1 MKKGTLLSIALV
13 GLLGFGVASCD
24 STSVPTSVA
33 PTTSEATAKYTSVA
47 ITNKDDLSAEWH
59 VGEANRQVAIE
70 SSPALNVN
78 EALKSGELTITS
90 SNTNIVG
97 VIGSMLVANGVG
109 TATVTIS
116 LDNGLGTKLTDTV
129 NLTIAAVTPLRRESK
144 TIAEMVKIISAQDD
158 KVIYKDA
165 LYTVS
170 GYALNVVDSKYGNF
184 DLYDE
189 TGKNMLTVY
198 GASTTASCIVVEKIG
213 DVEASASFVNP
224 KDFKGKDEK
233 GETAVKDGDFVTMTV
248 VTEKYGSK
256 NEVMGHI
263 SNIVKAGTDD
273 AKKTLKATINVSQ
286 GGTATLS
293 KTSGIYLGEEL
304 TVTVAPEDGKVV
316 DSVVANG
323 KTLTPVKGSNN
334 TYKFLASF
342 TNKVTVSFMGADVQR
357 TKLTTSSLG
366 IGEEEVEVEKVVDK
380 ITWVS
385 HNINDS
391 RGDFKINKGDYLYN
405 KTATPTAIKQV
416 MLNYNSNN
424 HANENLFKV
433 TFSTEANC
441 AGTKEEVFISTAE
454 GVTSYVAA
462 PAADSDY
469 KFVTIAYAYEEY
481 NNYINNIAVDYTKPA
496 TIDEEN
502 AYNTTTLDFV
512 ASKNGVV
519 EGSLKWEDNTV
530 KGTPDETSK
539 ETTINGA
546 KYGYKNCR
554 GKTDYND
561 STKNYLMLY
570 CCKLNSDGSVWSD
583 PYFFNKDATATNI
596 HSVKVTFTSGT
607 GATTTPNFFASFGEA
622 ALDAHNPNG
631 IGTVV
636 TKGATVTFTVPQG
649 TNAKFFNLSAKSKNV
664 QIAKIEILTVKAA

>member
-24 STSVPTSVA
+24 NTSNPTSVA

-90 SNTNIVG
+90 SETNIVG

-116 LDNGLGTKLTDTV
+116 LDDGLGTKLTDTV
-129 NLTIAAVTPLRRESK
+129 NLTVAAVTPLRRESK
-144 TIAEMVKIISAQDD
+144 TIAEMVKIISAQED
-158 KVIYKDA
+158 KVVYKDA

-189 TGKNMLTVY
+189 TGKNMITVY

-213 DVEASASFVNP
+213 DVEASANFVNP
-224 KDFKGKDEK
+224 KDFKGKDGK

-263 SNIVKAGTDD
+263 SSVVKAGNDET
-273 AKKTLKATINVSQ
+273 KKTLKATINVSK

-304 TVTVAPEDGKVV
+304 TVTVAPESGKVV

-323 KTLTPVKGSNN
+323 KTLTPVQGSNN

-366 IGEEEVEVEKVVDK
+366 IGEKEVEVEKVVDG

-391 RGDFKINKGDYLYN
+391 KGDFKINKGDYIYN

-416 MLNYNSNN
+416 MLNYGSNN
-424 HANENLFKV
+424 HSNENLFKV

-469 KFVTIAYAYEEY
+469 KFVTIAYAYNDY

-496 TIDEEN
+496 EPDVGTL
-502 AYNTTTLDFV
+502 TTTTMDFV
-512 ASKNGVV
+512 AMTKEEVAGYGFIVGTKNSPEFKDNKDYKVTNNGACFRTV
-519 EGSLKWEDNTV
+519 NTV
-530 KGTPDETSK
+530 ANCSS
-539 ETTINGA
+539 
-546 KYGYKNCR
+546 YG
-554 GKTDYND
+554 
-561 STKNYLMLY
+561 NYLFMSKTGGKLY
-570 CCKLNSDGSVWSD
+570 
-583 PYFFNKDATATNI
+583 
-596 HSVKVTFTSGT
+596 VTT
-607 GATTTPNFFASFGEA
+607 GAEK
-622 ALDAHNPNG
+622 G
-631 IGTVV
+631 ITSV
-636 TKGATVTFTVPQG
+636 TIYYTSSVS
-649 TNAKFFNLSAKSKNV
+649 TNADLSCTFADELVTEKASDAETVKPVQGGSKTFEGNGKKFFLLSAASANV
-664 QIAKIEILTVKAA
+664 QISKIVITCAE

>member
-24 STSVPTSVA
+24 NTSNPTSVA

-129 NLTIAAVTPLRRESK
+129 NLTVAAVTPLRRESK
-144 TIAEMVKIISAQDD
+144 TIAEMVKIISAQED
-158 KVIYKDA
+158 KVVNKDA

-189 TGKNMLTVY
+189 TGKNMITVY

-213 DVEASASFVNP
+213 DVEASANFVNP

-263 SNIVKAGTDD
+263 SNIVKAGNDET
-273 AKKTLKATINVSQ
+273 KKTLKATINVSK

-304 TVTVAPEDGKVV
+304 TVTVTPESGKVV

-323 KTLTPVKGSNN
+323 KTLTPVQGSNN

-366 IGEEEVEVEKVVDK
+366 IGEKEVEVEKVVDG

-391 RGDFKINKGDYLYN
+391 KGDFKINKGDYIYN

-416 MLNYNSNN
+416 MLNYGSNN
-424 HANENLFKV
+424 HSNENLFKV
-433 TFSTEANC
+433 TFSTEANR

-462 PAADSDY
+462 PSANSEF
-469 KFVTIAYAYEEY
+469 KFVTIAYAYDDY

-496 TIDEEN
+496 EPDVGTL
-502 AYNTTTLDFV
+502 TTTTMDFV
-512 ASKNGVV
+512 AMTKEEVAGYGFIVGTKNSPEFKDNKDYKVTNNGACFRTV
-519 EGSLKWEDNTV
+519 NTV
-530 KGTPDETSK
+530 ANCSS
-539 ETTINGA
+539 
-546 KYGYKNCR
+546 YG
-554 GKTDYND
+554 
-561 STKNYLMLY
+561 NYLFMSKTGGKLY
-570 CCKLNSDGSVWSD
+570 
-583 PYFFNKDATATNI
+583 
-596 HSVKVTFTSGT
+596 VTT
-607 GATTTPNFFASFGEA
+607 GAEK
-622 ALDAHNPNG
+622 G
-631 IGTVV
+631 ITSV
-636 TKGATVTFTVPQG
+636 TIYYTSSVS
-649 TNAKFFNLSAKSKNV
+649 TNADLSCTFADELVTEKASDAETVKPVQGGSKTFEGNGKKFFLLSAASANV
-664 QIAKIEILTVKAA
+664 QISKIVITCAE

>member
-13 GLLGFGVASCD
+13 GLLGFGVASGD
-24 STSVPTSVA
+24 GTSVPTSVA

-47 ITNKDDLSAEWH
+47 ITNKEALSAAWH

-78 EALKSGELTITS
+78 EAIKSGELTITS

-129 NLTIAAVTPLRRESK
+129 NLTVAAVTPLRRESK
-144 TIAEMVKIISAQDD
+144 TIAEMVKIISAQED
-158 KVIYKDA
+158 KVVNKDA

-189 TGKNMLTVY
+189 TGKNMITVY

-213 DVEASASFVNP
+213 DVEASASFSNP
-224 KDFKGKDEK
+224 KDFKGKDGK

-263 SNIVKAGTDD
+263 SNVVKAGTDD
-273 AKKTLKATINVSQ
+273 AKKTLTASVTAGI

-323 KTLTPVKGSNN
+323 KTLTPVQGSNN

-366 IGEEEVEVEKVVDK
+366 IGEKEVEVEKVVDG
-380 ITWVS
+380 ITWAS

-391 RGDFKINKGDYLYN
+391 KGDFKINKGDYIYN

-433 TFSTEANC
+433 TFSTEANR

-462 PAADSDY
+462 PSANSEF
-469 KFVTIAYAYEEY
+469 KFVTIAYAYDDY

-496 TIDEEN
+496 EETEKLITMDFKKN
-502 AYNTTTLDFV
+502 AYGIKNESQSAADTEETTNTVEGLEI
-512 ASKNGVV
+512 ASKNVRHKTTYLMMYSKFDKTSYFYTTTATATKITKITLTFTGGDYGTSV
-519 EGSLKWEDNTV
+519 EPLIYVNFGNEIVSGHKTTGEGKNPV
-530 KGTPDETSK
+530 KGGSIEFEVPENVD
-539 ETTINGA
+539 A
-546 KYGYKNCR
+546 KYFNI
-554 GKTDYND
+554 
-561 STKNYLMLY
+561 SV
-570 CCKLNSDGSVWSD
+570 NSDGKKNAQ
-583 PYFFNKDATATNI
+583 F
-596 HSVKVTFTSGT
+596 
-607 GATTTPNFFASFGEA
+607 E
-622 ALDAHNPNG
+622 
-631 IGTVV
+631 TVV
-636 TKGATVTFTVPQG
+636 IHT
-649 TNAKFFNLSAKSKNV
+649 
-664 QIAKIEILTVKAA
+664 EKAA

>member
-24 STSVPTSVA
+24 STSNPTSVA
-33 PTTSEATAKYTSVA
+33 PTTSEATVKYTSVA
-47 ITNKDDLSAEWH
+47 INNKSDLTKEWH
-59 VGEANRQVAIE
+59 IGQANRQVAIE

-90 SNTNIVG
+90 SDTNIVG
-97 VIGSMLVANGVG
+97 VIGSMLVANGIG

-116 LDNGLGTKLTDTV
+116 LDNGAGTRLTDTV
-129 NLTIAAVTPLRRESK
+129 DLIVSDFIPLRRESK
-144 TIAEMVKIISAQDD
+144 TIAEMVKIISAQED

-189 TGKNMLTVY
+189 TGKNMITVY

-213 DVEASASFVNP
+213 DVEASATFKNP

-248 VTEKYGSK
+248 VTEKYGK
-256 NEVMGHI
+256 TNEVMGHI
-263 SNIVKAGTDD
+263 SNVVKAGNDET
-273 AKKTLKATINVSQ
+273 KKTLTASINVSK

-304 TVTVAPEDGKVV
+304 TVTVAPESGKVV

-323 KTLTPVKGSNN
+323 KTLTPVQGSNN

-366 IGEEEVEVEKVVDK
+366 IGEKEVEVEKVVDG

-391 RGDFKINKGDYLYN
+391 KGDFKINKGDYLYN

-441 AGTKEEVFISTAE
+441 AGTKEEVFISTTE

-469 KFVTIAYAYEEY
+469 KFVTIAYAYEEF

-496 TIDEEN
+496 EED

-512 ASKNGVV
+512 ASKNGVE
-519 EGSLKWEDNTV
+519 EGTLKWENNAVT
-530 KGTPDETSK
+530 GTPDETSK

-554 GKTDYND
+554 SKT
-561 STKNYLMLY
+561 NYLMLY
-570 CCKLNSDGSVWSD
+570 CTKLNSDGSVWSD

-664 QIAKIEILTVKAA
+664 QVAKIEILTVKAA

>member
-24 STSVPTSVA
+24 NTSNPTSVA

-90 SNTNIVG
+90 SETNIVG

-129 NLTIAAVTPLRRESK
+129 NLTVAAVTPLRRESK
-144 TIAEMVKIISAQDD
+144 TIAEMVKIISAQED
-158 KVIYKDA
+158 KVVYKDA

-189 TGKNMLTVY
+189 TGKNMITVY

-213 DVEASASFVNP
+213 DVEASANFVNP
-224 KDFKGKDEK
+224 KDFKGKDGK

-263 SNIVKAGTDD
+263 SSVVKAGNDET
-273 AKKTLKATINVSQ
+273 KKTLKATINVSK

-304 TVTVAPEDGKVV
+304 TVTVAPESGKVV

-323 KTLTPVKGSNN
+323 KTLTPVQGSNN

-366 IGEEEVEVEKVVDK
+366 IGEKEVEVEKVVDG

-391 RGDFKINKGDYLYN
+391 KGDFKINKGDYIYN

-416 MLNYNSNN
+416 MLNYGSNN
-424 HANENLFKV
+424 HSNENLFKV

-441 AGTKEEVFISTAE
+441 AGTKEEVFISTTE

-469 KFVTIAYAYEEY
+469 KFVTIAYAYNDY

-496 TIDEEN
+496 EPDVGTL
-502 AYNTTTLDFV
+502 TTTTMDFV
-512 ASKNGVV
+512 AMTKEEVAGYGFIVGTKNSPEFKDNKDYKVTNNGACFRTV
-519 EGSLKWEDNTV
+519 NTV
-530 KGTPDETSK
+530 ANCSS
-539 ETTINGA
+539 
-546 KYGYKNCR
+546 YG
-554 GKTDYND
+554 
-561 STKNYLMLY
+561 NYLFMSKTGGKLY
-570 CCKLNSDGSVWSD
+570 
-583 PYFFNKDATATNI
+583 
-596 HSVKVTFTSGT
+596 VTT
-607 GATTTPNFFASFGEA
+607 GAEK
-622 ALDAHNPNG
+622 G
-631 IGTVV
+631 ITSV
-636 TKGATVTFTVPQG
+636 TIYYTSSVS
-649 TNAKFFNLSAKSKNV
+649 TNADLSCTFADELVTEKASDAETVKPVQGGSKTFEGNGKKFFLLSAASANV
-664 QIAKIEILTVKAA
+664 QISKIVITCAE

>member
-24 STSVPTSVA
+24 NTSNPTSVA
-33 PTTSEATAKYTSVA
+33 PTTSEVTAKYTSVA
-47 ITNKDDLSAEWH
+47 ITNKEALSAEWH

-90 SNTNIVG
+90 SATNIVG

-129 NLTIAAVTPLRRESK
+129 NLTVAAVTPLRRESK
-144 TIAEMVKIISAQDD
+144 TIAEMVKIISAQED
-158 KVIYKDA
+158 KVVNKDA

-189 TGKNMLTVY
+189 TGKNMITVY

-213 DVEASASFVNP
+213 DVEASANFVNP
-224 KDFKGKDEK
+224 KDFKGPKEDQ
-233 GETAVKDGDFVTMTV
+233 ETAVKDGDFVTMTV

-263 SNIVKAGTDD
+263 SNVVKAGTDD
-273 AKKTLKATINVSQ
+273 AKKILKASINVSK

-304 TVTVAPEDGKVV
+304 TVTVAPENGKKV
-316 DSVVANG
+316 DSVIANG
-323 KTLTPVKGSNN
+323 KTLTPVQGSNN

-366 IGEEEVEVEKVVDK
+366 IGEKEVEVEKVVDG

-391 RGDFKINKGDYLYN
+391 KGDFKINKGDYIYN

-433 TFSTEANC
+433 TFSTEANR

-462 PAADSDY
+462 PSANSEF
-469 KFVTIAYAYEEY
+469 KFVTIAYA
-481 NNYINNIAVDYTKPA
+481 
-496 TIDEEN
+496 
-502 AYNTTTLDFV
+502 
-512 ASKNGVV
+512 
-519 EGSLKWEDNTV
+519 
-530 KGTPDETSK
+530 
-539 ETTINGA
+539 
-546 KYGYKNCR
+546 
-554 GKTDYND
+554 
-561 STKNYLMLY
+561 
-570 CCKLNSDGSVWSD
+570 
-583 PYFFNKDATATNI
+583 
-596 HSVKVTFTSGT
+596 
-607 GATTTPNFFASFGEA
+607 
-622 ALDAHNPNG
+622 
-631 IGTVV
+631 
-636 TKGATVTFTVPQG
+636 
-649 TNAKFFNLSAKSKNV
+649 
-664 QIAKIEILTVKAA
+664 

>member
-90 SNTNIVG
+90 SNANIVG

-129 NLTIAAVTPLRRESK
+129 NLTVAAVTPLRRESK
-144 TIAEMVKIISAQDD
+144 TIAEMVKIISAQED
-158 KVIYKDA
+158 KVVNKDA

-170 GYALNVVDSKYGNF
+170 GYVLNVVDSKYGNF

-189 TGKNMLTVY
+189 TGKNMITVY

-213 DVEASASFVNP
+213 DVEASANFVNP

-304 TVTVAPEDGKVV
+304 TVTVAPEAGKVV

-323 KTLTPVKGSNN
+323 KTLTPVQGSNN

-366 IGEEEVEVEKVVDK
+366 IGEKEVEVEKVVDG

-391 RGDFKINKGDYLYN
+391 KGDFKINKGDYLYN

-462 PAADSDY
+462 PAANSDY

-496 TIDEEN
+496 EE
-502 AYNTTTLDFV
+502 TVETLKKNVSIED
-512 ASKNGVV
+512 ASTHA
-519 EGSLKWEDNTV
+519 LKYKSDTDKPTADN
-530 KGTPDETSK
+530 P
-539 ETTINGA
+539 
-546 KYGYKNCR
+546 
-554 GKTDYND
+554 
-561 STKNYLMLY
+561 
-570 CCKLNSDGSVWSD
+570 
-583 PYFFNKDATATNI
+583 DATATEFTQEDIKYAARNI
-596 HSVKVTFTSGT
+596 RAANYPYNEPNYNYFYFYKTNDCVLYNVDAYAKDIVSV
-607 GATTTPNFFASFGEA
+607 
-622 ALDAHNPNG
+622 
-631 IGTVV
+631 
-636 TKGATVTFTVPQG
+636 TVTFPYGGSQTGTLNCAFGTQAITAPTAGQTTVSKTG
-649 TNAKFFNLSAKSKNV
+649 EYKFVAPEGCKYFALSTFAQSKNV
-664 QIAKIEILTVKAA
+664 QVTSIVIEYLK

>member
-24 STSVPTSVA
+24 STSNPTSVA

-47 ITNKDDLSAEWH
+47 ITNKEALSAEWH
-59 VGEANRQVAIE
+59 LGQDNRKITIE
-70 SSPALNVN
+70 SSSALNVN
-78 EALKSGELTITS
+78 EALKTGELTITS
-90 SNTNIVG
+90 SDTNIVG
-97 VIGSMLVANGVG
+97 VIGSMLVANDVG
-109 TATVTIS
+109 TSTVTIS

-129 NLTIAAVTPLRRESK
+129 NLTIAPAIPVRRESK
-144 TIAEMVKIISAQDD
+144 TIAEMVKIISAQED
-158 KVIYKDA
+158 KVVNKDA

-170 GYALNVVDSKYGNF
+170 GYALNVVNSKYGNF

-198 GASTTASCIVVEKIG
+198 GSSTTASCIVFEKIK
-213 DVEASASFVNP
+213 DVDAYAEFVNP
-224 KDFKGKDEK
+224 KDFKGADGK

-256 NEVMGHI
+256 NQVMGHI
-263 SNIVKAGTDD
+263 SNIVKAGSDET
-273 AKKTLKATINVSQ
+273 KKTLKATINVSK

-304 TVTVAPEDGKVV
+304 TVTVAPENGKKV
-316 DSVVANG
+316 DSVIANG
-323 KTLTPVKGSNN
+323 KTLTPVQGSNN

-366 IGEEEVEVEKVVDK
+366 IGEKEVEVEKVVDG

-424 HANENLFKV
+424 HANENIFKV

-469 KFVTIAYAYEEY
+469 KFVTIAYAYDDY
-481 NNYINNIAVDYTKPA
+481 NNYINNIAVDYTKPV
-496 TIDEEN
+496 EETEKLITMDFKKN
-502 AYNTTTLDFV
+502 AYGIKNESQSAADTEETTNTVEGLEI
-512 ASKNGVV
+512 ASKNVRH
-519 EGSLKWEDNTV
+519 
-530 KGTPDETSK
+530 KGT
-539 ETTINGA
+539 
-546 KYGYKNCR
+546 
-554 GKTDYND
+554 
-561 STKNYLMLY
+561 YLMMY
-570 CCKLNSDGSVWSD
+570 SKLDKTS
-583 PYFFNKDATATNI
+583 YFYTKTATATKITKITLTFTGGTTEEPLIYVNFGNEIISGHKVTGEGKNPVKGGSIEFEVPENVDAKYFNI
-596 HSVKVTFTSGT
+596 SVKSEKGKNAQF
-607 GATTTPNFFASFGEA
+607 E
-622 ALDAHNPNG
+622 
-631 IGTVV
+631 TVV
-636 TKGATVTFTVPQG
+636 IHT
-649 TNAKFFNLSAKSKNV
+649 
-664 QIAKIEILTVKAA
+664 EKAA

>member
-33 PTTSEATAKYTSVA
+33 PTTSEATAKYTSVT
-47 ITNKDDLSAEWH
+47 IKNKEALSAEWH
-59 VGEANRQVAIE
+59 LGQDNRKITIE

-90 SNTNIVG
+90 SDTNIVG
-97 VIGSMLVANGVG
+97 VIGSMLVANDVG
-109 TATVTIS
+109 TSTVTIS

-129 NLTIAAVTPLRRESK
+129 NLTIAPAIPVRRESK
-144 TIAEMVKIISAQDD
+144 TIAEMVKIISAQED
-158 KVIYKDA
+158 KVVNKDA

-170 GYALNVVDSKYGNF
+170 GYALNVVNSKYGNF

-198 GASTTASCIVVEKIG
+198 GSSTTDSCIEFEKIK
-213 DVEASASFVNP
+213 DVDAYANFKNP
-224 KDFKGKDEK
+224 QDFKGDDGK

-256 NEVMGHI
+256 NQVMGHI
-263 SNIVKAGTDD
+263 SNIVKAGSDET
-273 AKKTLKATINVSQ
+273 KKTLKATINVSE

-323 KTLTPVKGSNN
+323 KTLTPVQGSNN

-342 TNKVTVSFMGADVQR
+342 KNTVTVSFMGADVQR

-366 IGEEEVEVEKVVDK
+366 IGEKEVEVEKVVDG

-391 RGDFKINKGDYLYN
+391 RGEFKINKGDYIYN

-416 MLNYNSNN
+416 MLNYGSNS
-424 HANENLFKV
+424 HANKDLFKV

-441 AGTKEEVFISTAE
+441 AGTKEEVSISTTE

-469 KFVTIAYAYEEY
+469 KFVTIAYAHEEY
-481 NNYINNIAVDYTKPA
+481 NNYINNIAVDYTKPV
-496 TIDEEN
+496 EETEKLITMDFKKN
-502 AYNTTTLDFV
+502 AYGIKNESQSAADTEETTNTVEGLEI
-512 ASKNGVV
+512 ASKNVRH
-519 EGSLKWEDNTV
+519 
-530 KGTPDETSK
+530 KGT
-539 ETTINGA
+539 
-546 KYGYKNCR
+546 
-554 GKTDYND
+554 
-561 STKNYLMLY
+561 YLMMY
-570 CCKLNSDGSVWSD
+570 SKLDKTS
-583 PYFFNKDATATNI
+583 YFYTKTATATKITKITLTFTGGTTEEPLIYVNFGNEI
-596 HSVKVTFTSGT
+596 ISGLKTTGEGKNPVKGGSIEFEVPENVDAKYFNVSVKSERNKNAQF
-607 GATTTPNFFASFGEA
+607 E
-622 ALDAHNPNG
+622 
-631 IGTVV
+631 TVV
-636 TKGATVTFTVPQG
+636 IHT
-649 TNAKFFNLSAKSKNV
+649 
-664 QIAKIEILTVKAA
+664 EKAA

>member
-24 STSVPTSVA
+24 NTSNPTSVA
-33 PTTSEATAKYTSVA
+33 PTTSEVTAKYTSVA
-47 ITNKDDLSAEWH
+47 ITNKEALSAEWH

-90 SNTNIVG
+90 SDTSIVG

-129 NLTIAAVTPLRRESK
+129 NLTVAAVTPLRRESK
-144 TIAEMVKIISAQDD
+144 TIAEMVKIISAQED
-158 KVIYKDA
+158 KVVNKDA

-170 GYALNVVDSKYGNF
+170 GYVLNVVDSVYGNF

-198 GASTTASCIVVEKIG
+198 GSSTTASCIVVEKIG
-213 DVEASASFVNP
+213 DVEASASFSNP
-224 KDFKGKDEK
+224 KDFKGKDGK

-263 SNIVKAGTDD
+263 SNIVKAGNDET
-273 AKKTLKATINVSQ
+273 KKTLKATINVSK

-304 TVTVAPEDGKVV
+304 TVTVAPESGKVV

-323 KTLTPVKGSNN
+323 KTLTPVQGSNN

-366 IGEEEVEVEKVVDK
+366 IGEKEVEVEKVVDG

-391 RGDFKINKGDYLYN
+391 KGDFKINKGDYIYN

-433 TFSTEANC
+433 TFSTEANR

-462 PAADSDY
+462 PSANSEF
-469 KFVTIAYAYEEY
+469 KFVTIAYAYDDY

-496 TIDEEN
+496 EETEKLITMDFKKN
-502 AYNTTTLDFV
+502 AYGIKNESQSAADTEETTNTVEGLEI
-512 ASKNGVV
+512 ASKNVRHKTTYLMMYSKFDKTSYFYTKTATATKITKITLTFTGGDYGTSV
-519 EGSLKWEDNTV
+519 EPLIYVNFGNEIVSGHKTTGEGKNPV
-530 KGTPDETSK
+530 KGGSIEFEVPENVD
-539 ETTINGA
+539 A
-546 KYGYKNCR
+546 KYFNI
-554 GKTDYND
+554 
-561 STKNYLMLY
+561 SV
-570 CCKLNSDGSVWSD
+570 NSDGKKNAQ
-583 PYFFNKDATATNI
+583 F
-596 HSVKVTFTSGT
+596 
-607 GATTTPNFFASFGEA
+607 E
-622 ALDAHNPNG
+622 
-631 IGTVV
+631 TVV
-636 TKGATVTFTVPQG
+636 IHT
-649 TNAKFFNLSAKSKNV
+649 
-664 QIAKIEILTVKAA
+664 EKAA

>member
-24 STSVPTSVA
+24 STSNPTSVA
-33 PTTSEATAKYTSVA
+33 PTTSEATVKYTSVA
-47 ITNKDDLSAEWH
+47 INNKSDLTKEWH
-59 VGEANRQVAIE
+59 IGQANRQVAIE

-129 NLTIAAVTPLRRESK
+129 NLTVAAVTPLRRESK
-144 TIAEMVKIISAQDD
+144 TIAEMVKIISAQED

-189 TGKNMLTVY
+189 TGKNMITVY

-213 DVEASASFVNP
+213 DVEASASFSNP
-224 KDFKGKDEK
+224 KDFKGKDGK

-263 SNIVKAGTDD
+263 SSVVKAGNDET
-273 AKKTLKATINVSQ
+273 KKTLKATINVSK

-304 TVTVAPEDGKVV
+304 TVTVAPESGKVV

-323 KTLTPVKGSNN
+323 KTLTPVQGSNN

-366 IGEEEVEVEKVVDK
+366 IGEKEVEVEKVVDG

-391 RGDFKINKGDYLYN
+391 KGDFKINKGDYIYN

-416 MLNYNSNN
+416 MLNYGSNN
-424 HANENLFKV
+424 HSNENLFKV

-441 AGTKEEVFISTAE
+441 AGTKEEVFISTTE

-469 KFVTIAYAYEEY
+469 KFVTIAYAYEEF

-496 TIDEEN
+496 EPDVGTL
-502 AYNTTTLDFV
+502 TTTTMDFV
-512 ASKNGVV
+512 AMTKEEVAGYGFIVGTKNSPEFKDNKDYKVTNNGACFRTV
-519 EGSLKWEDNTV
+519 NTV
-530 KGTPDETSK
+530 ANCSS
-539 ETTINGA
+539 
-546 KYGYKNCR
+546 YG
-554 GKTDYND
+554 
-561 STKNYLMLY
+561 NYLFMSKTGGKLY
-570 CCKLNSDGSVWSD
+570 
-583 PYFFNKDATATNI
+583 
-596 HSVKVTFTSGT
+596 VTT
-607 GATTTPNFFASFGEA
+607 GAEK
-622 ALDAHNPNG
+622 G
-631 IGTVV
+631 ITSV
-636 TKGATVTFTVPQG
+636 TIYYTSSVS
-649 TNAKFFNLSAKSKNV
+649 TNADLSCTFADELVTEKASDAETVKPVQGGSKTFEGNGKKFFLLSAASANV
-664 QIAKIEILTVKAA
+664 QISKIVITCAE

>member
-24 STSVPTSVA
+24 NTSNPTSVA
-33 PTTSEATAKYTSVA
+33 PTTSEVTAKYTSVA
-47 ITNKDDLSAEWH
+47 IKNKEALSAEWH
-59 VGEANRQVAIE
+59 VGQANRQVAIE

-90 SNTNIVG
+90 SDTNIVG
-97 VIGSMLVANGVG
+97 VIGSMLVANGIG

-116 LDNGLGTKLTDTV
+116 LNNGLGTNLTDTV
-129 NLTIAAVTPLRRESK
+129 NLTVAAVTPLRRESK

-198 GASTTASCIVVEKIG
+198 GSSTTASCIVVEKIG

-304 TVTVAPEDGKVV
+304 TVTVAPESGKVV

-323 KTLTPVKGSNN
+323 KTLTPVQGSKN

-357 TKLTTSSLG
+357 SRLTSSSLKVG
-366 IGEEEVEVEKVVDK
+366 SEVGNSEGVVDGV
-380 ITWVS
+380 TWAAS
-385 HNINDS
+385 
-391 RGDFKINKGDYLYN
+391 KINVGSSGDLKFQPNASVYN
-405 KTATPTAIKQV
+405 KTAISTTIKQV
-416 MLNYNSNN
+416 ALNYTSNGYS
-424 HANENLFKV
+424 NENLFKV
-433 TFSTEANC
+433 TFSTEANG
-441 AGTKEEVFISTAE
+441 AGTKEEVLISTTKN
-454 GVTSYVAA
+454 VISYVAA
-462 PAADSDY
+462 PSADSEF
-469 KFVTIAYAYEEY
+469 KFVTIAYNLTQHTA
-481 NNYINNIAVDYTKPA
+481 YINNITVDYTKPA
-496 TIDEEN
+496 EETEKLITMDFKKN
-502 AYNTTTLDFV
+502 AYGIKNESQSAADTEETTNTVEGLEI
-512 ASKNGVV
+512 ASKNVRH
-519 EGSLKWEDNTV
+519 K
-530 KGTPDETSK
+530 
-539 ETTINGA
+539 TT
-546 KYGYKNCR
+546 
-554 GKTDYND
+554 
-561 STKNYLMLY
+561 YLMMY
-570 CCKLNSDGSVWSD
+570 SKFDKTS
-583 PYFFNKDATATNI
+583 YFYTKTATATKITKITLTFTGGTTDEPLIYVNFGNEIISGLKTTGEGKNPVKGGSIEFEVPENVDAKYFNI
-596 HSVKVTFTSGT
+596 SVKSEKGKNAQF
-607 GATTTPNFFASFGEA
+607 E
-622 ALDAHNPNG
+622 
-631 IGTVV
+631 TVV
-636 TKGATVTFTVPQG
+636 IHT
-649 TNAKFFNLSAKSKNV
+649 
-664 QIAKIEILTVKAA
+664 EKAA

>member
-24 STSVPTSVA
+24 NTSNPTSVA

-47 ITNKDDLSAEWH
+47 ITNKEALSAEWH

-129 NLTIAAVTPLRRESK
+129 NLTVAAVTPLRRESK
-144 TIAEMVKIISAQDD
+144 TIAEMVKIISAQED
-158 KVIYKDA
+158 KVVNKDA

-189 TGKNMLTVY
+189 TGKNMITVY

-213 DVEASASFVNP
+213 DVEASANFVNP

-263 SNIVKAGTDD
+263 SNIVKAGNDET
-273 AKKTLKATINVSQ
+273 KKTLKATINVSK

-304 TVTVAPEDGKVV
+304 TVTVTPESGKVV

-323 KTLTPVKGSNN
+323 KTLTPVQGSNN

-366 IGEEEVEVEKVVDK
+366 IGEKEVEVEKVVDG

-391 RGDFKINKGDYLYN
+391 KGDFKINKGDYIYN

-416 MLNYNSNN
+416 MLNYGSNN
-424 HANENLFKV
+424 HSNENLFKV
-433 TFSTEANC
+433 TFSTEANR

-462 PAADSDY
+462 PSANSEF
-469 KFVTIAYAYEEY
+469 KFVTIAYAYDDY

-496 TIDEEN
+496 EPDVGTL
-502 AYNTTTLDFV
+502 TTTTMDFV
-512 ASKNGVV
+512 AMTKEEVAGYGFIVGTKNSPEFKDNKDYKVTNNGACFRTV
-519 EGSLKWEDNTV
+519 NTV
-530 KGTPDETSK
+530 ANCSS
-539 ETTINGA
+539 
-546 KYGYKNCR
+546 YG
-554 GKTDYND
+554 
-561 STKNYLMLY
+561 NYLFMSKTGGKLY
-570 CCKLNSDGSVWSD
+570 
-583 PYFFNKDATATNI
+583 
-596 HSVKVTFTSGT
+596 VTT
-607 GATTTPNFFASFGEA
+607 GAEK
-622 ALDAHNPNG
+622 G
-631 IGTVV
+631 ITSV
-636 TKGATVTFTVPQG
+636 TIYYTSSVS
-649 TNAKFFNLSAKSKNV
+649 TNADLSCTFADELVTEKASDAETVKPVQGGSKTFEGNGKKFFLLSAASANV
-664 QIAKIEILTVKAA
+664 QISKIVITCAE